1 MSLFELFR
9 RVDSFN
15 QTLNNTTL
23 TGPIATGQGYI
34 SDFGIANCLFQLLH
48 IEAMMF
54 FIIMWAK
61 HYQL

>member
-23 TGPIATGQGYI
+23 TGPITTGQGYI
-34 SDFGIANCLFQLLH
+34 SDFGIKNCLFQLLR
-48 IEAMMF
+48 IEAMVF

-61 HYQL
+61 HY